1 MLKNKKVWLLILLEL
16 LVVLFITYQCH
27 GGTER
32 TRTFQY
38 DNNNFAFHLEAGR
51 GNCLY
56 EAEDRGWFGD
66 GEVYTVWQIEDIKPL
81 LDKLN
86 WQSGQPFQH
95 ELFQTVTDLTELDTY
110 YLPNDLKQQ
119 GWYYYIGQDKDGY
132 EDDRMLLILVPEVK
146 MGDGLQYKHLLF
158 IVELYS

>member
-1 MLKNKKVWLLILLEL
+1 M
-16 LVVLFITYQCH
+16 
-27 GGTER
+27 
-32 TRTFQY
+32 
-38 DNNNFAFHLEAGR
+38 
-51 GNCLY
+51 
-56 EAEDRGWFGD
+56 
-66 GEVYTVWQIEDIKPL
+66 